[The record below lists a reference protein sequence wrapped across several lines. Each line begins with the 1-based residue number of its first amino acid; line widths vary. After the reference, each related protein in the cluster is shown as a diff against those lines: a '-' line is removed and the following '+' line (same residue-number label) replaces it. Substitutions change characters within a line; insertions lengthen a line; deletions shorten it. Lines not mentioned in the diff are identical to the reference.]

1 MSSKQRFDNFVTN
14 YYTWNSETGYSVRR
28 IQGDPMSIEN
38 KYLREMEKGQIL
50 PADIV
55 SYAVLVNELLPL
67 TRSGFD
73 QEADESKEE
82 RVAAPRRAAGRQQWN
97 ARSELDWRI
106 DANDSKADRFRKN
119 VQKMCTNDFENIPS
133 FIQGRLYAI
142 SNLDDFRIQDLRPFS
157 LYLGYLFK
165 DMIEE
170 EDAEIEMEEDAE
182 IEMEEDVY
190 MEEKQEVVEE
200 KEEVITETKGDD
212 VDDWM
217 ADF

>member
-1 MSSKQRFDNFVTN
+1 MSSKQRFDNFVAN
-14 YYTWNSETGYSVRR
+14 YYTWNSEAGYSVRS

-82 RVAAPRRAAGRQQWN
+82 RVAGRQQWN

-106 DANDSKADRFRKN
+106 DANDSKVDRFRKN

-133 FIQGRLYAI
+133 FTQGRLYAI
-142 SNLDDFRIQDLRPFS
+142 SNLDDFRIQDLRPFA

-170 EDAEIEMEEDAE
+170 EDVEIEMDEA
-182 IEMEEDVY
+182 V
-190 MEEKQEVVEE
+190 EEKQEVVEEKEE

>member
-1 MSSKQRFDNFVTN
+1 
-14 YYTWNSETGYSVRR
+14 
-28 IQGDPMSIEN
+28 MSIEN

-73 QEADESKEE
+73 EEAGESKEE
-82 RVAAPRRAAGRQQWN
+82 RAAAPHRGFVAGRQQWN

-106 DANDSKADRFRKN
+106 DANDSKVDRFRKN

-170 EDAEIEMEEDAE
+170 EEDAE

-200 KEEVITETKGDD
+200 KEEKEEKEEVITETKGDD

>member
-1 MSSKQRFDNFVTN
+1 MSSKQRFDNFVAN
-14 YYTWNSETGYSVRR
+14 YYTWNSEAGYSVRS

-73 QEADESKEE
+73 EEAGESKEE
-82 RVAAPRRAAGRQQWN
+82 RVAGRQQWN

-106 DANDSKADRFRKN
+106 DANDSKVDRFRKN

-133 FIQGRLYAI
+133 FTQGRLYAI
-142 SNLDDFRIQDLRPFS
+142 SNLDDFRIQDLRPFA

-170 EDAEIEMEEDAE
+170 EDAEIEMEE
-182 IEMEEDVY
+182 VV
-190 MEEKQEVVEE
+190 EEKQEVVEEKEE

>member
-1 MSSKQRFDNFVTN
+1 MSSKQRFDNFVAN
-14 YYTWNSETGYSVRR
+14 YYTWNSEAGYSVRS

-73 QEADESKEE
+73 EEAGESKEE
-82 RVAAPRRAAGRQQWN
+82 RVAAPHRGFAAGRQQWN

-106 DANDSKADRFRKN
+106 DANDSKVDRFRKN

-133 FIQGRLYAI
+133 FTQGRLYAI
-142 SNLDDFRIQDLRPFS
+142 SNLDDFRIQDLRPFA

-170 EDAEIEMEEDAE
+170 EDAEIEMEEAV
-182 IEMEEDVY
+182 EEVV
-190 MEEKQEVVEE
+190 EEKQEVVEEKEE